1 MRLVSLRVC
10 GFEGLWASGTGFEC
24 LMNFGLFALG
34 LYGLRGWE
42 LEGLRGWWL
51 VGLRVWGLGGL
62 MACELKGLRPW
73 AFKGFRVLGL
83 EVLWNN
89 SWNIGVVALTTPAT
103 PLTHSLILYS
113 ISITYIHRYT
123 LQLSCFWVWHT
134 MASFRVCSNSIWADA
149 FISLFFFGCVNWG
162 GWKCIENIPALDA
175 FFHQIV
181 HKLSYL
187 QLT

>member
-1 MRLVSLRVC
+1 MSLRVWGLDGLRAW
-10 GFEGLWASGTGFEC
+10 GFEDFMVWGLTWR
-24 LMNFGLFALG
+24 LK
-34 LYGLRGWE
+34 GLRAW
-42 LEGLRGWWL
+42 
-51 VGLRVWGLGGL
+51 GLRVWGLGGL

-73 AFKGFRVLGL
+73 GFKGFRAWGL
-83 EVLWNN
+83 MKQC
-89 SWNIGVVALTTPAT
+89 WNIGVVALTTPAT